1 MTAHLH
7 AIIKGCICG
16 VPGMLGRAVRSPLVA
31 TKLIALPV
39 LYIRV
44 VLLVVDEIR
53 SIAPSN

>member
-1 MTAHLH
+1 
-7 AIIKGCICG
+7 
-16 VPGMLGRAVRSPLVA
+16 MLGRAVRSPLVA

-44 VLLVVDEIR
+44 VHLVVDEIR